1 MWTRREPRKPQ
12 IPYKRIAIHF
22 PQALANAC
30 HPSRILGRSGGAR
43 GRDLSGCDNNLKTI
57 FEEKQLTLSRRS
69 VLKGGLATALAFGFR
84 PARAEFSPR
93 PIINDASRLNP
104 TAVARHIAF
113 KASPNDDVVA
123 RIRQEIASAA
133 AEGRPFAIGTARHS
147 MGGQSIPKDG
157 VAVTLTGGRID
168 LDKAN
173 KTYRVG
179 AGMRWFEVIREL
191 DGQGFSPA
199 VMQSNSDFGVGSTFC
214 VNSHGWPTR
223 HGPFGSTVRSAR
235 IIVAD
240 GQLVECSR
248 TREPEL
254 FALAMGGYGLFGA
267 VVDLELDMVPD
278 VLLQPSYVRMKPAQ
292 FADAFIHAV
301 ENDASVR
308 MAYGRLSV
316 ARESL
321 FDEALM
327 ITFRPAPTQ
336 PSPLPPVVDHGKLT
350 GFSRNVYRMQTGREW
365 AKNLRWFM
373 EASVNP
379 SISGAATRNAL
390 MAEPVVNLASGDSS
404 RTDILHEYFI
414 PPDRF
419 TGFVDLCRA
428 VIPKARAEFL
438 NVTLRYVDA
447 DPVAVL
453 AYAPQKRIAAVMSFS
468 QEIGP
473 EGEADMMGM
482 TEALIEGVKGL
493 GGAFYLP
500 YRLHA
505 RRDQVRSIYPRT
517 EEFVAAKRRLDPSL
531 VFRNMMWD
539 AYFA

>member
-1 MWTRREPRKPQ
+1 M
-12 IPYKRIAIHF
+12 
-22 PQALANAC
+22 
-30 HPSRILGRSGGAR
+30 
-43 GRDLSGCDNNLKTI
+43 
-57 FEEKQLTLSRRS
+57 
-69 VLKGGLATALAFGFR
+69 
-84 PARAEFSPR
+84 PARAAFSPR

-104 TAVARHIAF
+104 TAVARHIALN
-113 KASPNDDVVA
+113 AAPSDDVVG

-157 VAVTLTGGRID
+157 VAITLTGGHIEID
-168 LDKAN
+168 RARM
-173 KTYRVG
+173 TYRVG
-179 AGMRWFEVIREL
+179 AGMRWFEVIRAL
-191 DGQGFSPA
+191 DAQGFSPA

-223 HGPFGSTVRSAR
+223 FGPFGATVRSAR
-235 IIVAD
+235 IILAD

-248 TREPEL
+248 TENSEL
-254 FALAMGGYGLFGA
+254 FGLAMGGYGLFGA
-267 VVDLELDMVPD
+267 IVDLELDMVPNA
-278 VLLQPSYVRMKPAQ
+278 LMEPSYVRMPPSR
-292 FADAFIHAV
+292 FADAFINAV
-301 ENDASVR
+301 ENDPAVR

-327 ITFRPAPTQ
+327 IVYRPVARQ
-336 PSPLPPVVDHGKLT
+336 PSPLPAVVDHGAMT
-350 GFSRNVYRMQTGREW
+350 GISRNVYRFQTGHEW
-365 AKNLRWFM
+365 AKNFRWFM
-373 EASVNP
+373 EASVGP
-379 SISGAATRNAL
+379 SIAGAATRNAL
-390 MAEPVVNLASGDSS
+390 MAEPVVNLASGDAT

-419 TGFVDLCRA
+419 SAFVDLCRA

-468 QEIGP
+468 QEVSP
-473 EGEADMMGM
+473 DGEADMMTV
-482 TEALIEGVKGL
+482 TEALIEGVKDL

-517 EEFVAAKRRLDPSL
+517 EEFVAAKRKFDPSL
-531 VFRNMMWD
+531 VFRHMMWD
-539 AYFA
+539 AYFS

>member
-1 MWTRREPRKPQ
+1 MLTRRS
-12 IPYKRIAIHF
+12 I
-22 PQALANAC
+22 
-30 HPSRILGRSGGAR
+30 
-43 GRDLSGCDNNLKTI
+43 
-57 FEEKQLTLSRRS
+57 
-69 VLKGGLATALAFGFR
+69 LKGGLAAALVSGKM
-84 PARAEFSPR
+84 PARAKFSPR

-104 TAVARHIAF
+104 TSVARQIAL
-113 KASPNDDVVA
+113 KAAPSDDVVG

-157 VAVTLTGGRID
+157 VAITLTGGHID
-168 LDKAN
+168 VDRAQMIF
-173 KTYRVG
+173 RVG
-179 AGMRWFEVIREL
+179 AGMRWFEVIRAL
-191 DGQGFSPA
+191 DAQGFSPA

-223 HGPFGSTVRSAR
+223 YGPFGATVRSVQ
-235 IIVAD
+235 IVMAD
-240 GQLVECSR
+240 GQLAECSR
-248 TREPEL
+248 TKNAEL

-267 VVDLELDMVPD
+267 VVDVELDMVPNA
-278 VLLQPSYVRMKPAQ
+278 LLEPSYVRMDPSR
-292 FADAFIHAV
+292 FADTFIKTI
-301 ENDASVR
+301 ETDLSVK

-327 ITFRPAPTQ
+327 ISYRPAATQ
-336 PSPLPPVVDHGKLT
+336 PSPLPAVVDHGALT
-350 GFSRNVYRMQTGREW
+350 GFSRDVYRLQTGREW

-373 EASVNP
+373 EASVSP
-379 SISGAATRNAL
+379 SIAGAATRNTL
-390 MAEPVVNLASGDSS
+390 MVEPVVNLAAGDRT
-404 RTDILHEYFI
+404 RTDILHEYFV

-419 TGFVDLCRA
+419 TGFVELCRA
-428 VIPKARAEFL
+428 IIPKTKAEFL
-438 NVTLRYVDA
+438 NVTLRYVDT

-468 QEIGP
+468 QEISA
-473 EGEADMMGM
+473 EGEADMMTM

-517 EEFVAAKRRLDPSL
+517 EEFVAAKRKLDPSL

>member
-1 MWTRREPRKPQ
+1 M
-12 IPYKRIAIHF
+12 
-22 PQALANAC
+22 
-30 HPSRILGRSGGAR
+30 
-43 GRDLSGCDNNLKTI
+43 
-57 FEEKQLTLSRRS
+57 
-69 VLKGGLATALAFGFR
+69 LKGGLATALVSRWMPAHAAF
-84 PARAEFSPR
+84 APR

-104 TAVARHIAF
+104 TFVAKHIALN
-113 KASPNDDVVA
+113 AAPGDDIVA

-133 AEGRPFAIGTARHS
+133 AEKRPFAIGTARHS

-157 VAVTLTGGRID
+157 VAMTLTGGRIEID
-168 LDKAN
+168 SAKM
-173 KTYRVG
+173 TYRVS
-179 AGMRWFEVIREL
+179 AGMRWFEVIRIL
-191 DGQGFSPA
+191 DSQGFSPA

-223 HGPFGSTVRSAR
+223 YGPFGSTVRSVR
-235 IIVAD
+235 IVLAD

-248 TREPEL
+248 TKEPEL
-254 FALAMGGYGLFGA
+254 FALAMGGYGLLGA
-267 VVDLELDMVPD
+267 IVELELDMVPNA
-278 VLLQPSYVRMKPAQ
+278 LMEPSYVRMDPSR
-292 FADAFIHAV
+292 FADAFLHAV
-301 ENDASVR
+301 ENEPSVK

-321 FDEALM
+321 FGEALM
-327 ITFRPAPTQ
+327 IAYRPVVKQ
-336 PSPLPPVVDHGKLT
+336 PSPLPAVVDHGTMT
-350 GFSRNVYRMQTGREW
+350 GVSRHVYRLQTGHEW
-365 AKNLRWFM
+365 AKTFRWFM

-390 MAEPVVNLASGDSS
+390 MVEPVVNLASGDAT
-404 RTDILHEYFI
+404 RTDILHEYFV

-419 TGFVDLCRA
+419 MGFVELCRA
-428 VIPKARAEFL
+428 IIPKAKAEFL

-468 QEIGP
+468 QAIGP
-473 EGEADMMGM
+473 EGEADMMAM
-482 TEALIEGVKGL
+482 TEALIEGVKDL
-493 GGAFYLP
+493 GGSFYLP

-517 EEFVAAKRRLDPSL
+517 EEFVAAKRQHDPSL

>member
-1 MWTRREPRKPQ
+1 
-12 IPYKRIAIHF
+12 
-22 PQALANAC
+22 
-30 HPSRILGRSGGAR
+30 
-43 GRDLSGCDNNLKTI
+43 
-57 FEEKQLTLSRRS
+57 LTLSRRS
-69 VLKGGLATALAFGFR
+69 VLKGGLATALVCGR
-84 PARAEFSPR
+84 LPARAEFSPR

-104 TAVARHIAF
+104 TPVARHIAL
-113 KASPNDDVVA
+113 KAAPSDDLVG
-123 RIRQEIASAA
+123 RIRQEIAAAA
-133 AEGRPFAIGTARHS
+133 AEKRPFAIGTARHS

-157 VAVTLTGGRID
+157 VAITLTGGHID
-168 LDKAN
+168 IDSAQM
-173 KTYRVG
+173 TYRVG

-191 DGQGFSPA
+191 DGHGFSPA

-223 HGPFGSTVRSAR
+223 YGPFGSTVRSAQ
-235 IIVAD
+235 IVLAD

-248 TREPEL
+248 TKESEL
-254 FALAMGGYGLFGA
+254 FALALGGYGLFGA
-267 VVDLELDMVPD
+267 IVDLELDMVPN
-278 VLLQPSYVRMKPAQ
+278 VLLEPSYVRMNPSR
-292 FADAFIHAV
+292 FAEAFINAV
-301 ENDASVR
+301 ENDPTVR

-327 ITFRPAPTQ
+327 IVFRPAAKQ
-336 PSPLPPVVDHGKLT
+336 PSPLPAVVDHGKLT
-350 GFSRNVYRMQTGREW
+350 TFSRNVYRFQTGREW
-365 AKNLRWFM
+365 AKNFRWFM

-379 SISGAATRNAL
+379 SISSAATRNAL
-390 MAEPVVNLASGDSS
+390 IIEPVANLASGDSS

-419 TGFVDLCRA
+419 AGFVDLCRA
-428 VIPKARAEFL
+428 IIPKAKAEFL

-453 AYAPQKRIAAVMSFS
+453 AYAPQKRIASVMSFS
-468 QEIGP
+468 QEISP
-473 EGEADMMGM
+473 EGEADMITM

-493 GGAFYLP
+493 GGSFYLP

-517 EEFVAAKRRLDPSL
+517 EEFVAAKRRFDPSL

-539 AYFA
+539 AYFS

>member
-1 MWTRREPRKPQ
+1 MV
-12 IPYKRIAIHF
+12 
-22 PQALANAC
+22 
-30 HPSRILGRSGGAR
+30 SGR
-43 GRDLSGCDNNLKTI
+43 TP
-57 FEEKQLTLSRRS
+57 
-69 VLKGGLATALAFGFR
+69 V
-84 PARAEFSPR
+84 RAEFSPR

-104 TAVARHIAF
+104 TSVAKHIVL
-113 KASPNDDVVA
+113 KAAPTDDVIGRV
-123 RIRQEIASAA
+123 RQEIAAA
-133 AEGRPFAIGTARHS
+133 VAEKRPFAIGTARHS

-157 VAVTLTGGRID
+157 VAITLSGGQID
-168 LDKAN
+168 IDSARM
-173 KTYRVG
+173 TYRVG
-179 AGMRWFEVIREL
+179 AGMRWFEVIQAL
-191 DGQGFSPA
+191 DAKGFSPA

-223 HGPFGSTVRSAR
+223 YGPFGSTVRSVR
-235 IIVAD
+235 IMLAD

-248 TREPEL
+248 TKEPEL

-267 VVDLELDMVPD
+267 IIDAELDMVPNALMEPTYVQID
-278 VLLQPSYVRMKPAQ
+278 PSR
-292 FADAFIHAV
+292 FADAFVNAV
-301 ENDASVR
+301 ENDPTVR

-316 ARESL
+316 SREN
-321 FDEALM
+321 FFGQALM
-327 ITFRPAPTQ
+327 IVYRPVAKQ
-336 PSPLPPVVDHGKLT
+336 PGPLPAVVDHGALT
-350 GFSRNVYRMQTGREW
+350 GVSRHVYRLQTGHEW
-365 AKNLRWFM
+365 AKNFRWFM

-390 MAEPVVNLASGDSS
+390 MAEPVVNLASGDAT
-404 RTDILHEYFI
+404 RTDILHEYFV

-419 TGFVDLCRA
+419 KSFVELCRS

-468 QEIGP
+468 QEVSP
-473 EGEADMMGM
+473 DGEADMMAM
-482 TEALIEGVKGL
+482 TEALIEGVKDL
-493 GGAFYLP
+493 GGGFYLP

-505 RRDQVRSIYPRT
+505 RRDQVRAIYPRT
-517 EEFVAAKRRLDPSL
+517 EEFVAAKRRLDPAL

>member
-1 MWTRREPRKPQ
+1 
-12 IPYKRIAIHF
+12 
-22 PQALANAC
+22 
-30 HPSRILGRSGGAR
+30 
-43 GRDLSGCDNNLKTI
+43 
-57 FEEKQLTLSRRS
+57 LTLSRRS
-69 VLKGGLATALAFGFR
+69 VLKGGLAAVLVSGGM

-93 PIINDASRLNP
+93 PIVNDASRLNP
-104 TAVARHIAF
+104 TSVARHIALR
-113 KASPNDDVVA
+113 ATPSDDVVG
-123 RIRQEIASAA
+123 RIREAIASAA
-133 AEGRPFAIGTARHS
+133 ADGRPFAIGTARHS

-157 VAVTLTGGRID
+157 IAVTLTGGHID
-168 LDKAN
+168 IDSKRM
-173 KTYRVG
+173 TYRVG
-179 AGMRWFEVIREL
+179 AGMRWFEVIRAL
-191 DGQGFSPA
+191 DAQGFSPA

-223 HGPFGSTVRSAR
+223 YGPFGSTVRSAQ
-235 IIVAD
+235 IVLAD

-248 TREPEL
+248 TKEAEL

-267 VVDLELDMVPD
+267 IVDLELDMVPNA
-278 VLLQPSYVRMKPAQ
+278 LLEPSYVRMDSPR
-292 FADAFIHAV
+292 FADAFINAV
-301 ENDASVR
+301 EKDPTVR

-316 ARESL
+316 ARQSL

-327 ITFRPAPTQ
+327 IVYRPVAKQ
-336 PSPLPPVVDHGKLT
+336 PSPLPAVVDHGAMT
-350 GFSRNVYRMQTGREW
+350 GFSRNVYRLQTGHEW
-365 AKNLRWFM
+365 AKKFRWFM

-379 SISGAATRNAL
+379 SISGVATRNAL
-390 MAEPVVNLASGDSS
+390 MAEPVVNLASGDFT

-468 QEIGP
+468 QEISP
-473 EGEADMMGM
+473 DGEADMMAM
-482 TEALIEGVKGL
+482 TEALIEGVNGL
-493 GGAFYLP
+493 GGGFYLP

-517 EEFVAAKRRLDPSL
+517 AEFVAAKRRLDPSL

-539 AYFA
+539 AYFS

>member
-1 MWTRREPRKPQ
+1 MLTRRS
-12 IPYKRIAIHF
+12 I
-22 PQALANAC
+22 
-30 HPSRILGRSGGAR
+30 
-43 GRDLSGCDNNLKTI
+43 
-57 FEEKQLTLSRRS
+57 
-69 VLKGGLATALAFGFR
+69 LKGGLAAALVSGKM
-84 PARAEFSPR
+84 PARAKFSPR

-104 TAVARHIAF
+104 TSVARQIAL
-113 KASPNDDVVA
+113 KAAPSDDVVG

-157 VAVTLTGGRID
+157 VAITLTGGHID
-168 LDKAN
+168 IDSARM
-173 KTYRVG
+173 TFRVG
-179 AGMRWFEVIREL
+179 AGMRWFEVIRAL
-191 DGQGFSPA
+191 DAQGFSPA

-223 HGPFGSTVRSAR
+223 YGPFGSTVRSAQ
-235 IIVAD
+235 IVLAD

-248 TREPEL
+248 TREAEM

-267 VVDLELDMVPD
+267 IVDLELDMVPNA
-278 VLLQPSYVRMKPAQ
+278 LLEPSYVRMNPSL
-292 FADAFIHAV
+292 FADAFINSV
-301 ENDASVR
+301 ENDPTVR

-327 ITFRPAPTQ
+327 IVYRPITRQ
-336 PSPLPPVVDHGKLT
+336 HSPLPAVVDHGALT
-350 GFSRNVYRMQTGREW
+350 GLSRNVYRLQTGREW
-365 AKNLRWFM
+365 AKKFRWFM

-379 SISGAATRNAL
+379 SISGTATRNAL
-390 MAEPVVNLASGDSS
+390 MAEPVVNLASGDTT

-419 TGFVDLCRA
+419 TDFVDLCRA
-428 VIPKARAEFL
+428 VIPKAKAEFL
-438 NVTLRYVDA
+438 NVTLRYVDD

-468 QEIGP
+468 QEISP
-473 EGEADMMGM
+473 DGEADMMTM
-482 TEALIEGVKGL
+482 TEVLIEGVQGL

-517 EEFVAAKRRLDPSL
+517 KEFVAAKRRFDPSL
-531 VFRNMMWD
+531 VFRNMMWE
-539 AYFA
+539 AYFS

>member
-1 MWTRREPRKPQ
+1 M
-12 IPYKRIAIHF
+12 A
-22 PQALANAC
+22 
-30 HPSRILGRSGGAR
+30 SGGMP
-43 GRDLSGCDNNLKTI
+43 
-57 FEEKQLTLSRRS
+57 
-69 VLKGGLATALAFGFR
+69 VH
-84 PARAEFSPR
+84 AEFSPR

-104 TAVARHIAF
+104 TSVARHIAL
-113 KASPNDDVVA
+113 KAAPSDDVVG

-133 AEGRPFAIGTARHS
+133 AEKRPFAIGTARHS

-157 VAVTLTGGRID
+157 VAITLTGGHID
-168 LDKAN
+168 IDSAK

-179 AGMRWFEVIREL
+179 AGMRWSEVIRAL
-191 DGQGFSPA
+191 DAQGFSPA

-223 HGPFGSTVRSAR
+223 YGPFGTTVRSAQ
-235 IIVAD
+235 IVLAD

-267 VVDLELDMVPD
+267 IVDLELDMVPN
-278 VLLQPSYVRMKPAQ
+278 VALEPTYARMDPLR
-292 FADAFIHAV
+292 FADAFINAI
-301 ENDASVR
+301 ENDPTVR

-316 ARESL
+316 ARENL
-321 FDEALM
+321 FGEALM
-327 ITFRPAPTQ
+327 IVYRPAAKQ
-336 PSPLPPVVDHGKLT
+336 PSPLPAVVDHGAMT
-350 GFSRNVYRMQTGREW
+350 GVSRHVYRLQTGHEW
-365 AKNLRWFM
+365 AKNFRWFM

-379 SISGAATRNAL
+379 SISGTATRNAL
-390 MAEPVVNLASGDSS
+390 MAEPVVNLASGDAT
-404 RTDILHEYFI
+404 RTDILHEYFV

-419 TGFVDLCRA
+419 KGFVELCRA

-468 QEIGP
+468 QEVNP
-473 EGEADMMGM
+473 EGEADMMAM
-482 TEALIEGVKGL
+482 TEALIEGVKDL
-493 GGAFYLP
+493 GGSFYLP

-505 RRDQVRSIYPRT
+505 RRDQVRAIYPRT